1 MTWHNHLH
9 AEWKLASLD
18 ADIGLAQKRLSTRQL
33 RNHGRR
39 PIGFESTAIDKRSG
53 SGNENH
59 DLGSGFSR
67 GGRNKKWKVFG
78 NGWGASF

>member
-1 MTWHNHLH
+1 MEIGIARRRYRLGPEAAVHKAIT
-9 AEWKLASLD
+9 KLV
-18 ADIGLAQKRLSTRQL
+18 
-33 RNHGRR
+33 RR
-39 PIGFESTAIDKRSG
+39 PVGFELTAIDERSG
-53 SGNENH
+53 LSNENH